1 MEIIFIIFV
10 ENQIYMPTNIK
21 SIELRNLKIEDYK
34 ELKKSM
40 IESYPDM
47 MDSFWK
53 EDQIELLLEKFPEGQ
68 LVIVV
73 DGVVVGS
80 ALSLLVTEDFA
91 FKTRTYKAITAN
103 YTFKSHNPDGEVLY
117 GIDVFINPQYR
128 GLRLGRRLYDVRK
141 ELCEQLNL
149 KSIIFAGRIPN
160 YGKYKDEIT
169 PKVYIEKVKKKEIYD
184 PVLSFQLSNDFHEV
198 RVLKNYLEGDVE
210 SQEYAVLLEWNN
222 IYYDDSPKLINTE
235 KSIVRLGLIQWQMRS
250 LGNLDALFEQAE
262 FFIDA
267 VSGYGSDFAL
277 FPEFFTAPLMADYN
291 HLSEAEA
298 IRELARHTE
307 AVRSKF
313 QEFAISYNINII
325 TGSMPF
331 IENGHVYNVGFLCK
345 RDGTSEM
352 YRKIHIT
359 PNEVF
364 HWGITGGDTIQTFDT
379 DCGKIGIMICYD
391 VEFPELSRLMA
402 DEGMNILFVPF
413 LTDTQNG
420 YTRVKH
426 CAQARAI
433 ENECYVAIAGCVGNL
448 PKVNNMDIQYAQAAV
463 FTPSDF
469 AFPSNGIKAEATPNT
484 EMTLIVDVDI
494 DLLKELHEHG
504 SVRTMKDRRV
514 DLYQLKK
521 NK

>member
-1 MEIIFIIFV
+1 MELFFSIF
-10 ENQIYMPTNIK
+10 EQNQEFMASTINK
-21 SIELRNLKIEDYK
+21 VELRNLQIEDYK
-34 ELKKSM
+34 ELKNSM
-40 IESYPDM
+40 VESYPEM
-47 MDSFWK
+47 TDSFWK
-53 EDQIELLLEKFPEGQ
+53 EEQIEKLLQKFPEGQ

-73 DGVVVGS
+73 DDIVVGS
-80 ALSLLVTEDFA
+80 ALSLIVTEDFA
-91 FKTRTYKAITAN
+91 FKTRTYKGITGN
-103 YTFKSHNPDGEVLY
+103 FTFSTHNPEGDVIY
-117 GIDVFINPQYR
+117 GIDVFINPKYR

-160 YGKYKDEIT
+160 YGKFKDEIT

-184 PVLSFQLSNDFHEV
+184 PVLSFQLSNDFHEI
-198 RVLKNYLEGDVE
+198 RVMKNYLEGDVE

-235 KSIVRLGLIQWQMRS
+235 KSVVRLGLIQWQMRS
-250 LGNLDALFEQAE
+250 LGNLEALFEQAQ

-307 AVRSKF
+307 AVRLKF

-331 IENGHVYNVGFLCK
+331 IENGSVYNVGFLCK
-345 RDGTSEM
+345 RDGTNEM

-391 VEFPELSRLMA
+391 VEFPELSRIMA

-420 YTRVKH
+420 YTRVKS

-448 PKVNNMDIQYAQAAV
+448 PKVNNMDIQYAQTAV

-494 DLLKELHEHG
+494 NLLKELHEHG
-504 SVRTMKDRRV
+504 SVRTMKDRRT

-521 NK
+521 LK

>member
-1 MEIIFIIFV
+1 
-10 ENQIYMPTNIK
+10 MPANIK
-21 SIELRNLKIEDYK
+21 TIELRNLQIEDYK

-40 IESYPDM
+40 VESYPEM
-47 MDSFWK
+47 ADSFWK
-53 EDQIELLLEKFPEGQ
+53 EDQIEVLLKKFPEGQ

-73 DGVVVGS
+73 DGIVVGS
-80 ALSLLVTEDFA
+80 AMSLLVTEDFA
-91 FKTRTYKAITAN
+91 FKTRTYKAITGN
-103 YTFKSHNPDGEVLY
+103 FTFSTHNPNGEVLY

-160 YGKYKDEIT
+160 YAKFKDEIT

-184 PVLSFQLSNDFHEV
+184 PVLSFQLSNDFHEL
-198 RVLKNYLEGDVE
+198 RVLKNYLLGDTE
-210 SQEYAVLLEWNN
+210 SLEFAVLLEWNN
-222 IYYDDSPKLINTE
+222 IYYDDSPKLINTT
-235 KSIVRLGLIQWQMRS
+235 KSVVRLGLIQWQMRS

-277 FPEFFTAPLMADYN
+277 F
-291 HLSEAEA
+291 
-298 IRELARHTE
+298 
-307 AVRSKF
+307 

-331 IENGHVYNVGFLCK
+331 IENEHVYNVGFLCK
-345 RDGTSEM
+345 RDGTNEM

-379 DCGKIGIMICYD
+379 DCGKIGIVICYD

-420 YTRVKH
+420 YTRVRH

-484 EMTLIVDVDI
+484 EMTLIVDVDMN
-494 DLLKELHEHG
+494 LLKELHEHG
-504 SVRTMKDRRV
+504 SVNTMKDRRH
-514 DLYQLKK
+514 DLYNLTRLK
-521 NK
+521 

>member
-1 MEIIFIIFV
+1 M
-10 ENQIYMPTNIK
+10 TTTIK
-21 SIELRNLKIEDYK
+21 KVNLRNLQIEDYK
-34 ELKKSM
+34 QLKQSM
-40 IESYPDM
+40 IVAYPEM
-47 MDSFWK
+47 ENAYWK
-53 EDQIELLLEKFPEGQ
+53 EENIKKLLDIFPEGQ
-68 LVIVV
+68 LVIIA
-73 DGVVVGS
+73 DGVVVGA
-80 ALSLLVTEDFA
+80 ALSIIVPE
-91 FKTRTYKAITAN
+91 KVGYRNHNYNQITGN
-103 YTFKSHNPDGEVLY
+103 FSFSTHNQNGDVLY
-117 GIDVFINPQYR
+117 GIDVFIDPNYR
-128 GLRLGRRLYDVRK
+128 GLRLGRRLYDARK

-149 KSIIFAGRIPN
+149 KSILFAGRIPN
-160 YGKYKDEIT
+160 YGKYAAELT
-169 PKVYIEKVKKKEIYD
+169 PKQYLEKVKRKEVYD

-198 RVLKNYLEGDVE
+198 RVMKNYLEGDTS
-210 SQEYAVLLEWNN
+210 SQEYAILLEWNN
-222 IYYDDSPKLINTE
+222 IYWDASPKLINTE
-235 KSIVRLGLIQWQMRS
+235 KSVIRLGLIQWQMRNIS
-250 LGNLDALFEQAE
+250 GLNALIEQAE

-277 FPEFFTAPLMADYN
+277 FPELFTAPLMAEYN
-291 HLSEAEA
+291 HLTEAQA
-298 IRELARHTE
+298 IKELAKYTDDIKKR
-307 AVRSKF
+307 F

-325 TGSMPF
+325 TGSMPYH
-331 IENGHVYNVGFLCK
+331 ENGHMYNVGFLCK

-364 HWGITGGDTIQTFDT
+364 HWGMTGGDKIQTFDT

-420 YTRVKH
+420 YTRVRH

-484 EMTLIVDVDI
+484 EMTLVVDVDI
-494 DLLKELHEHG
+494 NLLKELHEHG
-504 SVRTMKDRRV
+504 SVKIMKDRRK

-521 NK
+521 LKQ

>member
-1 MEIIFIIFV
+1 
-10 ENQIYMPTNIK
+10 MPNTIQ

-40 IESYPDM
+40 VESYPEM
-47 MDSFWK
+47 ADSFWQ
-53 EDQIELLLEKFPEGQ
+53 EEQLEILLKKFPEGQ

-73 DGVVVGS
+73 DGIVVGS
-80 ALSLLVTEDFA
+80 ALSILVTEDFA
-91 FKTRTYKAITAN
+91 FKTKTYKDITGN
-103 YTFKSHNPDGEVLY
+103 YTFSTHNAEGEVIY
-117 GIDVFINPQYR
+117 GIDVFINPKYR

-149 KSIIFAGRIPN
+149 KSIIFAGRIPS
-160 YGKYKDEIT
+160 YGKYKNEIT

-198 RVLKNYLEGDVE
+198 RVLKNYLEGDTE
-210 SQEYAVLLEWNN
+210 SLEYAVLLEWNN
-222 IYYDDSPKLINTE
+222 IYYEDSPKLINVK
-235 KSIVRLGLIQWQMRS
+235 KSVVRLGLIQWQMRS
-250 LGNLDALFEQAE
+250 LANLNALFDQAE
-262 FFIDA
+262 FFIDT
-267 VSGYGSDFAL
+267 VSGYESDFAL
-277 FPEFFTAPLMADYN
+277 FPEFFTAPLMADFN
-291 HLSEAEA
+291 HLSEPEA
-298 IRELARHTE
+298 IRELAKHTE
-307 AVRSKF
+307 AVKLKF

-331 IENGHVYNVGFLCK
+331 IEDGHVYNVGFLCK
-345 RDGTSEM
+345 RDGTNEM

-364 HWGITGGDTIQTFDT
+364 HWGITGGNAIQTFDT
-379 DCGKIGIMICYD
+379 DCGKIGVIICYD

-494 DLLKELHEHG
+494 NLLKELHEHG
-504 SVRTMKDRRV
+504 SVKILKDRRH
-514 DLYQLKK
+514 DLYSLKK
-521 NK
+521 I

>member
-1 MEIIFIIFV
+1 MVLFFSIFDQNREFMASTINKV
-10 ENQIYMPTNIK
+10 
-21 SIELRNLKIEDYK
+21 ELRNLQIEDYK

-40 IESYPDM
+40 VESYPEM
-47 MDSFWK
+47 TDSFWK
-53 EDQIELLLEKFPEGQ
+53 EEQIENLLQKFPEGQ

-73 DGVVVGS
+73 DDIVVGS
-80 ALSLLVTEDFA
+80 ALSLIVTEDFA
-91 FKTRTYKAITAN
+91 FKTRTYKGITGN
-103 YTFKSHNPDGEVLY
+103 FTFSTHNPKGDVIY
-117 GIDVFINPQYR
+117 GIDVFINPKYR

-160 YGKYKDEIT
+160 YGKFKDEIT

-184 PVLSFQLSNDFHEV
+184 PVLSFQLSNDFHEI
-198 RVLKNYLEGDVE
+198 RVMKNYLEGDVE

-235 KSIVRLGLIQWQMRS
+235 KSVVRLGLIQWQMRS
-250 LGNLDALFEQAE
+250 LGNLEALFEQAQ

-307 AVRSKF
+307 AVRLKF

-331 IENGHVYNVGFLCK
+331 IENGSVYNVGFLCK
-345 RDGTSEM
+345 RDGTNEM

-391 VEFPELSRLMA
+391 VEFPELSRIMA

-420 YTRVKH
+420 YTRVKS

-448 PKVNNMDIQYAQAAV
+448 PKVNNMDIQYAQTAV

-469 AFPSNGIKAEATPNT
+469 AFPSHGIKAEATPNT

-494 DLLKELHEHG
+494 NLLKELHEHG
-504 SVRTMKDRRV
+504 SVRTMKDRRT

-521 NK
+521 LK

>member
-1 MEIIFIIFV
+1 
-10 ENQIYMPTNIK
+10 MPKAIQ
-21 SIELRNLKIEDYK
+21 SIELRNLLIEDYK
-34 ELKKSM
+34 ELIKSM
-40 IESYPDM
+40 IESYPEM
-47 MDSFWK
+47 AQSFWK
-53 EDQIELLLEKFPEGQ
+53 EHQLQNLLEKFPEGQ

-80 ALSLLVTEDFA
+80 ALSILVTEDFA
-91 FKTRTYKAITAN
+91 FKTKNYKSVTGN
-103 YTFKSHNPDGEVLY
+103 YTFSTHNPEGEVIY
-117 GIDVFINPQYR
+117 GIDVFINPKYR
-128 GLRLGRRLYDVRK
+128 GLRLGRRLYDARK
-141 ELCEQLNL
+141 ELCDQLNL

-160 YGKYKDEIT
+160 YVHYKDEIT
-169 PKVYIEKVKKKEIYD
+169 PKIYIDKVKRKEIYD

-198 RVLKNYLEGDVE
+198 RVLKNYLEGDKE

-222 IYYDDSPKLINTE
+222 VYYDDSPKLINTQ
-235 KSIVRLGLIQWQMRS
+235 KSVVRLGLIQWQMRS
-250 LGNLDALFEQAE
+250 LSNLEALFEQAE
-262 FFIDA
+262 FFIDT
-267 VSGYGSDFAL
+267 VSGYGCDFAL
-277 FPEFFTAPLMADYN
+277 FPELFTAPLMADFN

-298 IRELARHTE
+298 IKELAKHTE
-307 AVRSKF
+307 AVKLKF

-331 IENGHVYNVGFLCK
+331 IEDGHVFNVGFLCK
-345 RDGTSEM
+345 RDGTNEM

-359 PNEVF
+359 PNEIF
-364 HWGITGGDTIQTFDT
+364 YWGITGGDTIQTFDT
-379 DCGKIGIMICYD
+379 DCGKIGIVICYD

-402 DEGMNILFVPF
+402 DQGMNILFVPF

-433 ENECYVAIAGCVGNL
+433 ENECYVAITGCVGNL

-494 DLLKELHEHG
+494 DLLKELHQNG
-504 SVRTMKDRRV
+504 SVRTMKDRRK

-521 NK
+521 LK

>member
-1 MEIIFIIFV
+1 MENKIHTFE
-10 ENQIYMPTNIK
+10 ENQEFMASTINK
-21 SIELRNLKIEDYK
+21 VELRNLQIEDYK

-40 IESYPDM
+40 VESYPEM
-47 MDSFWK
+47 TDSFWK
-53 EDQIELLLEKFPEGQ
+53 EEQIENLLQKFPEGQ

-73 DGVVVGS
+73 DDIVVGS
-80 ALSLLVTEDFA
+80 ALSLIVTEDFA
-91 FKTRTYKAITAN
+91 FKTRTYKGITGN
-103 YTFKSHNPDGEVLY
+103 FTFSTHNPKGDVIY
-117 GIDVFINPQYR
+117 GIDVFINPKYR

-160 YGKYKDEIT
+160 YGKFKDEIT

-184 PVLSFQLSNDFHEV
+184 PVLSFQLSNDFHEI
-198 RVLKNYLEGDVE
+198 RVMKNYLEGDVE

-222 IYYDDSPKLINTE
+222 IYYDDSPKLINAE
-235 KSIVRLGLIQWQMRS
+235 KSVVRLGLIQWQMRS
-250 LGNLDALFEQAE
+250 LGNLEALFEQAE

-307 AVRSKF
+307 AVRLKF

-331 IENGHVYNVGFLCK
+331 IENGSVYNVGFLCK
-345 RDGTSEM
+345 RDGTNEM

-359 PNEVF
+359 PNEIINR
-364 HWGITGGDTIQTFDT
+364 GITSGDTIQTFDT

-391 VEFPELSRLMA
+391 VEFPELSRIMA

-420 YTRVKH
+420 YTRVKS

-448 PKVNNMDIQYAQAAV
+448 PKVNNMDIQFAQTAV

-494 DLLKELHEHG
+494 NLLKELHEHG
-504 SVRTMKDRRV
+504 SVRTMKDRRT

-521 NK
+521 LK

>member
-1 MEIIFIIFV
+1 
-10 ENQIYMPTNIK
+10 MPSTIQ

-40 IESYPDM
+40 VESYPEM
-47 MDSFWK
+47 AESFWQ
-53 EDQIELLLEKFPEGQ
+53 EEQLEILLKKFPEGQ

-80 ALSLLVTEDFA
+80 ALSILVTEDFA
-91 FKTRTYKAITAN
+91 FKTKTYKDITGN
-103 YTFKSHNPDGEVLY
+103 YTFSTHNPEGEVIY
-117 GIDVFINPQYR
+117 GIDVFINPKYR

-149 KSIIFAGRIPN
+149 KSIIFAGRIPS

-198 RVLKNYLEGDVE
+198 RVLKNYLVGDTE
-210 SQEYAVLLEWNN
+210 SLEYAVLLEWNN
-222 IYYDDSPKLINTE
+222 IYYEDSPKLINVK
-235 KSIVRLGLIQWQMRS
+235 KSVVRLGLIQWQMRS
-250 LGNLDALFEQAE
+250 LSNLNALFDQAE
-262 FFIDA
+262 FFIDT
-267 VSGYGSDFAL
+267 VSGYESDFAL
-277 FPEFFTAPLMADYN
+277 FPEFFTAPLMADFN
-291 HLSEAEA
+291 HLSEPEA
-298 IRELARHTE
+298 IRELAKHTE
-307 AVRSKF
+307 AVKLKF

-345 RDGTSEM
+345 RDGTNEM

-364 HWGITGGDTIQTFDT
+364 HWGITGGDVIQTFDT
-379 DCGKIGIMICYD
+379 DCGKVGVMICYD

-494 DLLKELHEHG
+494 NLLKELHEHG
-504 SVRTMKDRRV
+504 SVKILKDRRH
-514 DLYQLKK
+514 DLYSLKK
-521 NK
+521 I